1 MQPLVSVI
9 ITNFNYGHFIAD
21 AIRSVNNQDYPN
33 IEIIVVDDG
42 STDNS
47 IDVISKYLNSVKLI
61 TKING
66 GVSSARNYGVAVSK
80 GDLIAFLDADDLWS
94 EDKISK
100 QVSKLINSGDE
111 LVYCK
116 MKITDFKTTSK
127 FSSED
132 RHGNFKNHFIENPGK
147 TPFPPSSVLL
157 SRDLSKKVGR
167 WNEDLRNAAEDF
179 DYFRRC
185 SNYSSF
191 GVVDEYLLIHREHYE
206 SLTAGSVHRYFK
218 YNVMAMM
225 FMYNDDNFQVSNL
238 RKNTYIAK
246 FCWSFTKTFLRS
258 GSFRKAAK
266 VLISAILP
274 RTFLESI
281 AEN

>member
-1 MQPLVSVI
+1 M
-9 ITNFNYGHFIAD
+9 
-21 AIRSVNNQDYPN
+21 NQNYPN

-47 IDVISKYLNSVKLI
+47 IEVISKFSNFVTLI
-61 TKING
+61 TKLNG
-66 GVSSARNYGVAVSK
+66 GVSSARNYGVAKSN

-94 EDKISK
+94 EDKIAK
-100 QVSKLINSGDE
+100 QVRRLLNSNDE

-116 MKITDFKTTSK
+116 MEITDFEATSF

-132 RHGNFKNHFIENPGK
+132 RQGNFKNHFIKNPGK

-157 SRDLSKKVGR
+157 SRNRSKKVGG

-179 DYFRRC
+179 DFFRRC

-191 GVVDEYLLIHREHYE
+191 GLVNECLLIHREHVD
-206 SLTAGSVHRYFK
+206 SLTAGSRDNYFK

-225 FMYNDDNFQVSNL
+225 LMYRDKNFQVNKT
-238 RKNTYIAK
+238 RRNIYIAQ

-258 GSFRKAAK
+258 GSFRKATK
-266 VLISAILP
+266 VLISAALP
-274 RTFLESI
+274 RTFLESV
-281 AEN
+281 AED